1 MYNFSI
7 NSIKINQIFNFIW
20 FIIKNIINF
29 IMFIAQL
36 KFVLFNERNERQLK
50 IVFKLFAAAQ
60 HSKERMTEYV
70 GYGYGT

>member
-1 MYNFSI
+1 M
-7 NSIKINQIFNFIW
+7 
-20 FIIKNIINF
+20 
-29 IMFIAQL
+29 MFIVQL
-36 KFVLFNERNERQLK
+36 RFVLFNERNERQLK